1 MNDWLPNWLCQL
13 ALVVIDDVGQTN
25 SWCIYNNSWNN
36 QVELKLQFQLEQAD
50 IHKCS
55 TQVHALQ
62 LNYTLPGP

>member
-1 MNDWLPNWLCQL
+1 MNGWLPNWLCQS
-13 ALVVIDDVGQTN
+13 ALVVGDGVGQTN
-25 SWCIYNNSWNN
+25 IYNNSWNN